1 MRENVKEKLVE
12 IAREGFRV
20 ATGTKDL
27 LMARHF
33 ATELVD
39 RVAGELEGAY
49 SAICPCYKCGRPT
62 AIDPSDP
69 SNFLC
74 PTCREAQAVL
84 RAALA
89 SPAPE
94 LPEEARKIATM
105 SHDEFNALIGVIV
118 HKDIARFEA
127 VSNILEG
134 STLQATMGLLSFVM
148 SQNQMTSQDRLLVAT
163 ILRRAAEYVV
173 ENPLEEGAAS

>member
-1 MRENVKEKLVE
+1 MRESVKEKLME

-33 ATELVD
+33 ATELVE
-39 RVAGELEGAY
+39 RVAEELEDAY

-62 AIDPSDP
+62 AIDPADP

-74 PTCREAQAVL
+74 PTCREEQAA
-84 RAALA
+84 RAATE
-89 SPAPE
+89 SP
-94 LPEEARKIATM
+94 LSEEAQKIATM
-105 SHDEFNALIGVIV
+105 SHDVFHALIGAIV

-148 SQNQMTSQDRLLVAT
+148 SQDQLNSQDRLLVAT
-163 ILRRAAEYVV
+163 ILRRAATYVI
-173 ENPLEEGAAS
+173 ENPVEGGTS